1 MPYSETAMARP
12 EVTGKKSDVA
22 LPPPSERGT
31 LAYSVPQAGA
41 MVGLSR
47 NASYEAA
54 KRGEIP
60 TIPFGSRLIVPRVPW
75 LRKLGIE
82 DSDGVAA

>member
-1 MPYSETAMARP
+1 VPYFRREDSD
-12 EVTGKKSDVA
+12 GKSGSHWAA

-31 LAYSVPQAGA
+31 LAFSVPQAGA

-60 TIPFGSRLIVPRVPW
+60 TIPFGSRLIVPRVVW
-75 LRKLGIE
+75 LRKLGIAD
-82 DSDGVAA
+82 DSGVAA

>member
-1 MPYSETAMARP
+1 MARP
-12 EVTGKKSDVA
+12 EVTGRKGGAA

-31 LAYSVPQAGA
+31 LAFSVPQAGA

-47 NASYEAA
+47 NAAYEAA

-60 TIPFGSRLIVPRVPW
+60 TIPFGSRRIVPRIPW
-75 LRKLGIE
+75 LKKLGVE
-82 DSDGVAA
+82 NPESAV